1 MNVRANK
8 IYFVGYE
15 DDFLTIVDGATNR
28 STRLKVPGVHQWES
42 AFSERTGMLYLP
54 SPNDNDLIVIDTA
67 SDTVSTIGTG
77 QVPMA
82 AAVNEVTNRVYVV
95 NYGSSDVTVID
106 GAANRPVATIPVG
119 LWPQQIAI
127 NARTNTVYVV
137 NTHADSVSVIDGK
150 TNRVKA
156 TVPTGRGP
164 MGARRRSGGRPGL
177 CRQPAQRPG
186 DRDRRSHQPRDR
198 AVKPAVPGVDR
209 AGVSDAAPSVR

>member
-15 DDFLTIVDGATNR
+15 DDFLTIVDGATNQP
-28 STRLKVPGVHQWES
+28 TRLKVPGVHQWES
-42 AFSERTGMLYLP
+42 AFNAHDRHALP
-54 SPNDNDLIVIDTA
+54 AEPQRQRPSSRSTPPATR
-67 SDTVSTIGTG
+67 VSTIGTG
-77 QVPMA
+77 QAPMA

-106 GAANRPVATIPVG
+106 GAASRPIATIPVG

-164 MGARRRSGGRPGL
+164 WALAVDPVANRVYVANRLSDRVTVIDGRTN
-177 CRQPAQRPG
+177 
-186 DRDRRSHQPRDR
+186 R
-198 AVKPAVPGVDR
+198 ATER
-209 AGVSDAAPSVR
+209 